1 MDVALAEA
9 TSANTKK
16 QKAMMVKSKKKSSK
30 VVISMFGK
38 LLYSYFGHWKTLTAE
53 KKQFSDTKLKD
64 RILKTYYGTM
74 RTYFLH
80 WKK

>member
-30 VVISMFGK
+30 VVINMFGK
-38 LLYSYFGHWKTLTAE
+38 LLYSYFAHWKQLTQE

-64 RILKTYYGTM
+64 RILRTYYATM
-74 RTYFLH
+74 RTYLLH